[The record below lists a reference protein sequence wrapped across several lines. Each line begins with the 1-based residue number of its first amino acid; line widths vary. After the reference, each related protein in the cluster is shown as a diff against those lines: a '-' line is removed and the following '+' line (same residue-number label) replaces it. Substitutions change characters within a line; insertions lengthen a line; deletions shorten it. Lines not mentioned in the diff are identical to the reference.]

1 VNFNQRQSHI
11 SLERKPKRGGC
22 TMGNEFKGA
31 SRNSASLPQTPK
43 NQKIKPSKMK
53 EEISMELAELGNL
66 NPKHEPMTPNQRQ
79 KRESE
84 KTYK

>member
-1 VNFNQRQSHI
+1 MGRDDF
-11 SLERKPKRGGC
+11 RGS
-22 TMGNEFKGA
+22 N
-31 SRNSASLPQTPK
+31 NSASLPQTPK

-53 EEISMELAELGNL
+53 EEISLELAELGNL

-79 KRESE
+79 KGESE